1 MNICDK
7 CIRAIKSRGETILV
21 GDVISDWGA
30 DMECEWCNEMYEEL
44 NEVKFE

>member
-1 MNICDK
+1 MKICDR
-7 CIRAIKSRGETILV
+7 CIQAIRSKGEEIFV
-21 GDVISDWGA
+21 GEIISDRGA